1 MSLNY
6 SSNHQYSCVPNTADK
21 TLLISPTHSQLV
33 KLTLGNT
40 VNCVMNLSHRRAN
53 SAALINLNLEYCN
66 SLHTNERL
74 FTVRT

>member
-6 SSNHQYSCVPNTADK
+6 SRKNQYSCALNTTDK

-33 KLTLGNT
+33 KLTLVNT
-40 VNCVMNLSHRRAN
+40 VNYVMNLSHRKTN
-53 SAALINLNLEYCN
+53 NAALINLNLKYCN
-66 SLHTNERL
+66 SLYTNLRV